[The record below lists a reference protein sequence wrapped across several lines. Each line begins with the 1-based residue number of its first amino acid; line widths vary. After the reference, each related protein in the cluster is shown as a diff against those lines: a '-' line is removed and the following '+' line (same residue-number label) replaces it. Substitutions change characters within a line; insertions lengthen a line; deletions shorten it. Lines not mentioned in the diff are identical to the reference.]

1 MAILT
6 ILLMLFPQQALTDQ
20 DKAEIQSLVT
30 GYAKALS
37 SCAAGDYADLFGDTG
52 YFASGFRGQVAGRAR
67 LIAMV
72 QSERQCI
79 NAAPTPQTTRPV
91 NAPTVVLNITP
102 AGVYGI
108 ADLGNAGR
116 YEDEY
121 VKTTQGWRFASRT
134 VLTPVEQAAGLSAAA
149 MRQIQRLANSPQDAD
164 EVWAAGQDGV
174 KRFQS
179 AGVVIRVSAGTVSG
193 RVSLKDGGHYD
204 DVYERDAQ
212 GNWRFKSRAYVFEG
226 R

>member
-1 MAILT
+1 MRILAILL
-6 ILLMLFPQQALTDQ
+6 ILFSQQALTDP

-37 SCAAGDYADLFGDTG
+37 SCAATDYADLFGDTG

-79 NAAPTPQTTRPV
+79 NTAPTPQTTRPV

-102 AGVYGI
+102 TGVYGI

-121 VKTTQGWRFASRT
+121 VKTPKGWRFASRT
-134 VLTPVEQAAGLSAAA
+134 VLTPAEQAAGLSAAA
-149 MRQIQRLANSPQDAD
+149 MKEIQRLASSPQDAE
-164 EVWAAGQDGV
+164 EVWASGQDGV

-193 RVSLKDGGHYD
+193 RVSLRDGGHYE
-204 DVYERDAQ
+204 DVYERDTQ
-212 GNWRFKSRAYVFEG
+212 GNWRFTSRAYISVG